1 MSEFFAMGGYAA
13 FVWPS
18 YLLTFAA
25 VGLNIY
31 FARRVHEQARAAL
44 RRRAQMDDAEAG
56 GEAE

>member
-1 MSEFFAMGGYAA
+1 
-13 FVWPS
+13 
-18 YLLTFAA
+18 

-44 RRRAQMDDAEAG
+44 RRRAQMDDAEAR